1 MAREQF
7 IKELTAGNALA
18 GRSGRW
24 QFEEDV
30 FASLFLG

>member
-1 MAREQF
+1 MARVEF
-7 IKELTAGNALA
+7 IKELTAGIAIA

-30 FASLFLG
+30 FASLFSG